1 MKTAVLYA
9 ILLILFGGLLYIVT
23 DLPFGQPCKADM
35 DEYFIRNSQK
45 IGRAHV

>member
-23 DLPFGQPCKADM
+23 DLSFGKPRKADI
-35 DEYFIRNSQK
+35 DEYFIRYSQT
-45 IGRAHV
+45 